1 MHVVETLLLPSELR
15 KNIRTYEAEAD
26 KFRHR
31 GRDGL
36 VTYYEDCADA
46 ARRVLEACEKV
57 AEE

>member
-1 MHVVETLLLPSELR
+1 MHVVETLLIPSEIR
-15 KNIRTYEAEAD
+15 KSITTYEAEAD

-31 GRDGL
+31 GMDGL
-36 VTYYEDCADA
+36 VTYYEDRADA